1 MIIECPNCEAKVDA
15 EVKGEQKIY
24 DDECYMPTKA
34 VLVKC
39 PVCNNP
45 LLGISE
51 LEQTG
56 PESHDWSALS
66 RLWPQQESDIHWE
79 IPDIARNP
87 LVEARKC
94 YKAKVYDACA
104 VMTGKTLEGVCVHHK
119 TTSRNLYSGLKELR
133 DNGII
138 DERLYQWS
146 EELRKHR
153 NIGAHASVDKI
164 PKEDAKDLLDFAQAF
179 CDYVFV
185 LNTKFNRFM
194 ERKDEAE
201 AKKVAKKKVAKKKAV
216 KKAVAKKKTKKKVA
230 KKA

>member
-1 MIIECPNCEAKVDA
+1 MIIECPHCEAKVDG
-15 EVKGEQKIY
+15 EVKGEHGEPYNPEDGLPFKV
-24 DDECYMPTKA
+24 
-34 VLVKC
+34 VLVRC
-39 PVCNNP
+39 PVCNKS
-45 LLGISE
+45 LLGGSE
-51 LEQTG
+51 LLQTG
-56 PESHDWSALS
+56 PTTSEWSDLF
-66 RLWPQQESDIHWE
+66 RLWPEREGFIHWE
-79 IPDIARNP
+79 IPGIARNP

-104 VMTGKTLEGVCVHHK
+104 VMTGKTLEGVCVHHNTK
-119 TTSRNLYSGLKELR
+119 NRNLYSGLKELK
-133 DNGII
+133 DKGII

-185 LNTKFNRFM
+185 LNAKFNRFM
-194 ERKDEAE
+194 ERKDKAE
-201 AKKVAKKKVAKKKAV
+201 AKKVAKKKTV